1 MLNLFRDID
10 ILKKNPKTDINIPIV
25 PSADIEILLDKNI
38 LKIVE
43 IVRINKVEI
52 VNIIPFFIKD
62 FI

>member
-10 ILKKNPKTDINIPIV
+10 ILKKIPKTDINIPNV

>member
-10 ILKKNPKTDINIPIV
+10 ILKKNPKTDINIPDV

>member
-10 ILKKNPKTDINIPIV
+10 ILKKNPKADINIPNV